1 VTPVG
6 QQAPFHYHWDAGGF
20 AVPGHAEYLQ
30 HRDSETPP
38 SWTSPPGSP
47 PAPPT
52 PPTPLQPQ
60 PPQQEPPEDIAA
72 EEAAVE
78 DPAAEVGWPEW
89 SVAFTIDDKSA
100 TEEPHG

>member
-1 VTPVG
+1 MVQDRRATLSTGRPMWYWGGDVIVFVTPVG
-6 QQAPFHYHWDAGGF
+6 QQVPFHYHWDAGGF
-20 AVPGHAEYLQ
+20 AVPGFTEYLQ

-60 PPQQEPPEDIAA
+60 PPQQ
-72 EEAAVE
+72 
-78 DPAAEVGWPEW
+78 
-89 SVAFTIDDKSA
+89 
-100 TEEPHG
+100 